1 MSSQRTTLIVAG
13 LVAVITV
20 SAASFVVAQDRTT
33 TIKRI
38 TDASPAA
45 PGMAWTTDVSESG
58 LDGAVFADPR
68 TGSMFSWGAGSIRI
82 DDTLLTLAV
91 VPDDLTT
98 SSDAVM
104 MSIDAATG
112 DLLWTAPADDVAA
125 CADQP
130 LDGRLVCQIPTFGE
144 NPGLLTFDVATGE
157 SHHYESAPDI
167 FAATVANGSVYVAE
181 GNLEDADVMLHRG
194 TLDDYDADWSVGLDV
209 WAGWEDQYADQ
220 LVVGEDSGHF
230 DLGGDFSTFDAQT
243 GNGLWSTDI
252 LDDCLIAQYRTLD
265 DVSVASNFD
274 CDGDSSIVTGTT
286 AYTSDG
292 TVLATSSGPAIHY
305 LSIDEPSDV
314 SVPVVLGDGA
324 FDRRTGEQLW
334 RSDELTMAQPATEWT
349 EETVRGT
356 LVAVVG
362 DVGVMSGDARL
373 SGLDL
378 RSGEQLWS
386 TEGTGSILAR
396 DGDRL
401 LVSGGGN
408 LGALDVRTGEQ
419 LWSAEYSKM
428 TPDESTTLDTAVD
441 AHDGTYLLQSGSTL
455 ARLEPL
461 PT

>member
-13 LVAVITV
+13 LVAVVTV
-20 SAASFVVAQDRTT
+20 SAAAFVVAQDRAT

-38 TDASPAA
+38 LDASPGA

-68 TGSMFSWGAGSIRI
+68 TGSMFSWGAGAFRI

-98 SSDAVM
+98 STAVM
-104 MSIDAATG
+104 MAVDAVTG
-112 DLLWTAPADDVAA
+112 AVLWTEPADDLAA

-130 LDGRLVCQIPTFGE
+130 LDGLLVCQIPTFGE
-144 NPGLLTFDVATGE
+144 HPGLLTFDVATGE

-181 GNLEDADVMLHRG
+181 GNLEDADVVLHRV

-230 DLGGDFSTFDAQT
+230 DLGGDFTTFDAQT

-252 LDDCLIAQYRTLD
+252 LDDCLIAQYRTLG

-286 AYTSDG
+286 AYSSDG

-324 FDRRTGEQLW
+324 FDRRTGEQVW
-334 RSDELTMAQPATEWT
+334 RSEKLTALQPATEWT

-362 DVGVMSGDARL
+362 DVGVLSGDEQL
-373 SGLDL
+373 SGIDL
-378 RSGEQLWS
+378 RSGEPLWT
-386 TEGTGSILAR
+386 TERTGSILAR

-401 LVSGGGN
+401 LVSGGGELN
-408 LGALDVRTGEQ
+408 AVDVHTGEQ
-419 LWSAEYSKM
+419 LWSAEFSKM
-428 TPDESTTLDTAVD
+428 TPDRSTTFDTAVD